1 MMVESML
8 ALTIVIV
15 GLLGIFTLTSRS
27 VSLNQVITSQY
38 VGSNLAAEGIE
49 IVKNIIDK
57 NALQGRPWN
66 EGIISGEY
74 EVDYLSRSLAPFSNR
89 TLLLDS
95 GTGLYQYSVGNPT
108 TYLRK
113 INLDAVSA
121 DEIVVYSR
129 VSWTSRDGSEFD
141 VNLEDHFF
149 NWR

>member
-1 MMVESML
+1 MMVESMI
-8 ALTIVIV
+8 ALTIVV
-15 GLLGIFTLTSRS
+15 GGLLGIFTLTSRS

-49 IVKNIIDK
+49 ITKNIIDK

-66 EGIISGEY
+66 EGIVSGDY
-74 EVDYLSRSLAPFSNR
+74 EVDYLSRSLSAFSNR
-89 TLLLDS
+89 TLLLDPAS
-95 GTGLYQYSVGNPT
+95 GLYQYAVGNPT

-113 INLDAVSA
+113 ITVDVISA
-121 DEIVVYSR
+121 DEIAVKSL
-129 VSWTSRDGSEFD
+129 VSWTTRDSAQFE